1 MVKFWLY
8 SSASLLACAGLLW
21 YTYATRQQFYPAV
34 IYLVTSK
41 ISVLVLGNAGL
52 VLSMLLGRL
61 VKSLFLGQLRD
72 AEVEVRQRFPRFS
85 IKKKKSHP
93 EEEEKQNWK
102 WVPNAKCS
110 WCAAASS

>member
-1 MVKFWLY
+1 MVKFWIY

-52 VLSMLLGRL
+52 VLSMLFGRL
-61 VKSLFLGQLRD
+61 VKSLFLGSLRD
-72 AEVEVRQRFPRFS
+72 AEVEVRRCRS
-85 IKKKKSHP
+85 LTHSEGKGG
-93 EEEEKQNWK
+93 
-102 WVPNAKCS
+102 C
-110 WCAAASS
+110 